1 MRGKHHGNMHAAH
14 MAKGGHKAHHHRKSG
29 GKIEVEGLKAGEGGG
44 DPFVEEEAE
53 KKKHGGKT
61 KHHRKHGGHVEGK
74 KPHHRMDRK
83 RGGKVHDH
91 HVEGR
96 KRGGRVGSDTS
107 PLSSA
112 HNGASPSPLP
122 KAQEGGLS
130 K

>member
-1 MRGKHHGNMHAAH
+1 MRGKTHEKPHAGH
-14 MAKGGHKAHHHRKSG
+14 LGHKSHHHRKSG

-61 KHHRKHGGHVEGK
+61 KHHRKHGGHVDGHKGK
-74 KPHHRMDRK
+74 HRMDRK
-83 RGGKVHDH
+83 RGGKVHTH

-96 KRGGRVGSDTS
+96 KSGGRVGADRS

-112 HNGASPSPLP
+112 HGTTSHEKLP
-122 KAQEGGLS
+122 REQEGGLS